1 MKNVKNNKGF
11 SLVELIIVIAIMAVL
26 IGILAP
32 QYMKYVERSRLSADN
47 DYIDSVRQACETAVS
62 DPSTQITNNFTVTF
76 STAGDPTINDAT
88 AQSEIDNIIDIDG
101 GDGALTS
108 RTYQNAGAANMP
120 VITVEWNPDPMNN
133 NILVPEVTVTN
144 VLQ

>member
-1 MKNVKNNKGF
+1 MKKKLSNNKGF

-62 DPSTQITNNFTVTF
+62 DPDTQITNNFTVSF
-76 STAGDPTINDAT
+76 SMAGDPTISDTT
-88 AQSEIDNIIDIDG
+88 AAGEIDNIIDING

-108 RTYQNAGAANMP
+108 KTYGNAGTLP
-120 VITVEWNPDPMNN
+120 SITVEWNPDPMNN
-133 NILVPEVTVTN
+133 NILIPEVTVAN

>member
-1 MKNVKNNKGF
+1 MKNLKSNKGF

-32 QYMKYVERSRLSADN
+32 QYMKYVERSRLAADN

-62 DPSTQITNNFTVTF
+62 DPDTQITNNFTVTF
-76 STAGDPTINDAT
+76 NTAGDPTISDTT
-88 AQSEIDNIIDIDG
+88 AEGEIDNIIDVDG

-108 RTYQNAGAANMP
+108 RTYGNASNMP
-120 VITVEWNPDPMNN
+120 VITVEWNQDPMNS
-133 NILVPEVTVTN
+133 NILIPEVTVTN
-144 VLQ
+144 VIQ

>member
-1 MKNVKNNKGF
+1 MKNLKSNKGF

-32 QYMKYVERSRLSADN
+32 QYMKYVERSRLAADN

-62 DPSTQITNNFTVTF
+62 DPDTQITNNFTVTF
-76 STAGDPTINDAT
+76 NTAGDPTISDTT
-88 AQSEIDNIIDIDG
+88 AEGEIDNIIDVNG

-108 RTYQNAGAANMP
+108 RTYGNAGAANMP
-120 VITVEWNPDPMNN
+120 VITVEWNQDPMNS
-133 NILVPEVTVTN
+133 NILIPEVTVTN
-144 VLQ
+144 VIQ